1 MMDLQAKLEE
11 WNETK
16 SIAAAHDI
24 CEELWKEMEAF
35 ENDVELD

>member
-1 MMDLQAKLEE
+1 MIDLAQKLTE
-11 WNETK
+11 WHETK
-16 SIAAAHDI
+16 GLAAAYDI